1 MINKF
6 KNVDDKKI
14 GYFISRLDQYDYNLI
29 RDTVEKHFKELIK
42 KDQKNKSSDI
52 NFSNYLEEF
61 DQSDH
66 INLFT
71 KKNRILPKD
80 YLYLLLEKLN
90 LFKNLK
96 EIFPD
101 FKITDEENIGY
112 GNFYWRLV
120 RPFPNKDVGTMHK
133 DKWFWDLGTGKMDNI
148 KYKRYKLWISI
159 HGENKLG
166 FKFVPG
172 SADLNLK
179 YDYKIADGKKKPVFD
194 ERSLESSQTTSLT
207 GEKGTYII
215 FNDELLHGGEILK
228 NNFPR
233 VSIEC
238 TFQTSKVSKNFPQN
252 I

>member
-1 MINKF
+1 MIDKF

-14 GYFISRLDQYDYNLI
+14 GYFISRLDHNDYNLI
-29 RDTVEKHFKELIK
+29 KDTVEKHFSKLIK
-42 KDQKNKSSDI
+42 KNKKISNI
-52 NFSNYLEEF
+52 NFFNYLENF

-66 INLFT
+66 VNLFS
-71 KKNRILPKD
+71 KKNRILPKE
-80 YLYLLLEKLN
+80 YLDLLLDKLI

-96 EIFPD
+96 KTFKD

-133 DKWFWDLGTGKMDNI
+133 DKWFWDLGTGKMDNS

-166 FKFVPG
+166 FKFVHG
-172 SADLNLK
+172 SADLNLR

-194 ERSLESSQTTSLT
+194 EALLEKKQITSLE
-207 GEKGTYII
+207 GEKGTYIL
-215 FNDELLHGGEILK
+215 FHDELLHGGEILK
-228 NNFPR
+228 NNIPR

-238 TFQTSKVSKNFPQN
+238 TFQTLRTN
-252 I
+252 

>member
-1 MINKF
+1 MIDKF

-14 GYFISRLDQYDYNLI
+14 GYFISRLDLNDYNLI
-29 RDTVEKHFKELIK
+29 REIVEKHFSKLIK
-42 KDQKNKSSDI
+42 NNKKINNI
-52 NFSNYLEEF
+52 NFFNYLEKF

-66 INLFT
+66 INLFS
-71 KKNRILPKD
+71 KKNRIFKKE
-80 YLYLLLEKLN
+80 YLNLLLDELI
-90 LFKNLK
+90 LFKNLRETFK
-96 EIFPD
+96 D

-120 RPFPNKDVGTMHK
+120 RPYPNKDVGTMHK
-133 DKWFWDLGTGKMDNI
+133 DKWFWDLGTGKMDNS

-166 FKFVPG
+166 FKFVHG
-172 SADLNLK
+172 SADLNLR

-194 ERSLESSQTTSLT
+194 EMSLEKKQITSLK

-215 FNDELLHGGEILK
+215 FHDELLHGGEILK
-228 NNFPR
+228 NNIPR

-238 TFQTSKVSKNFPQN
+238 TFQTLRTS
-252 I
+252 